1 MVLKL
6 STHVHE
12 GQPRRFVQVLIN
24 GCECTGFLKR
34 RWQRSCF
41 FIRAVRDGRA
51 IQSGVW
57 PSLTRGKKV
66 RAQSE
71 LRRKKKTPC
80 LSVALT
86 CRDRP
91 FQDTRPYYKNEDNSS
106 KLTNL
111 T

>member
-6 STHVHE
+6 GVHE

-41 FIRAVRDGRA
+41 FIGAVRDGRA

-57 PSLTRGKKV
+57 PSLTWEKKV
-66 RAQSE
+66 RDKSE
-71 LRRKKKTPC
+71 LRRKKKST
-80 LSVALT
+80 LLIRGFDVQ
-86 CRDRP
+86 R
-91 FQDTRPYYKNEDNSS
+91 SS
-106 KLTNL
+106 ISGYEAILQERR
-111 T
+111 